1 MDIPKGDMV
10 WLMLVMV
17 AALGFVELSRHQEP
31 QAFTFVTTAAWV
43 TVFSALL
50 WVVLG

>member
-1 MDIPKGDMV
+1 MV

-17 AALGFVELSRHQEP
+17 AALGFVELSRKQEP
-31 QAFTFVTTAAWV
+31 QAYLFASTAAWV

-50 WVVLG
+50 WVVMG